1 MAHHTEMVKTL
12 RASGRRMTLQRTSA
26 LAVISDIAGHIT
38 ADEILKR
45 GRARYPGLNKSA
57 VYRSLDLLTRL
68 DLITQTDCGR
78 GRVEYELHRH
88 PHHHHVVCRNCGRVA
103 EVQHASFA
111 ALAKNLQAR
120 YGFRADLD
128 HFAIFGLCRKCQT
141 KRGKTRF
148 ISSHGGT
155 Q

>member
-1 MAHHTEMVKTL
+1 MPSSDKMVKTL
-12 RASGRRMTLQRTSA
+12 RASGRRLTPQRESV
-26 LAVISDIAGHIT
+26 LAVIADSTGHIA

-45 GRARYPGLNKSA
+45 VRARYPYLNKSA
-57 VYRSLDLLTRL
+57 VYRTLDLLTRL

-88 PHHHHVVCRNCGRVA
+88 PHHHHTVCRNCGQVR
-103 EVQHASFA
+103 EVEHSAFSSIQ
-111 ALAKNLQAR
+111 KRLQAL

-148 ISSHGGT
+148 VSYGESE
-155 Q
+155 